1 MASVVPV
8 VVMEKN
14 LQVNYISLSSDIHR
28 DLYLLINVLVI
39 NLLGN
44 PAVEVEELNHENQ
57 INKLSVSH
65 NPVVVIGH
73 PNAATP
79 ATPGVVVAK
88 HTYHYFC

>member
-14 LQVNYISLSSDIHR
+14 LQVNYIPLSSDIHR

-65 NPVVVIGH
+65 NPVVVVVGH
-73 PNAATP
+73 PNDRP
-79 ATPGVVVAK
+79 VEPGVVAK
-88 HTYHYFC
+88 YTYHYFD